1 MPSMGP
7 ANEAA
12 FNRAGIPD
20 AETLRALGADSAYHR
35 VLVAGEK
42 PHFIWYYVLVMSL
55 QGRPWN
61 DAQGEEKLALR
72 ARFDAIKAAA
82 LAERRA
88 SPDHLDPT
96 LEAALDAL
104 GVVPGTRLKGVPG
117 AQSGGAVR
125 MRRQAGSP

>member
-1 MPSMGP
+1 MSGTPISTLRSLGP

-20 AETLRALGADSAYHR
+20 AETLRALGADAAYHR
-35 VLVAGEK
+35 LLISGEK

-61 DAQGEEKLALR
+61 DAQGAEKTALR
-72 ARFDAIKAAA
+72 VRFDAIKAAA

-88 SPDHLDPT
+88 SADHLDPI
-96 LEAALDAL
+96 LEAALDLL
-104 GVVPGTRLKGVPG
+104 GVVPRARTTGTP
-117 AQSGGAVR
+117 
-125 MRRQAGSP
+125 